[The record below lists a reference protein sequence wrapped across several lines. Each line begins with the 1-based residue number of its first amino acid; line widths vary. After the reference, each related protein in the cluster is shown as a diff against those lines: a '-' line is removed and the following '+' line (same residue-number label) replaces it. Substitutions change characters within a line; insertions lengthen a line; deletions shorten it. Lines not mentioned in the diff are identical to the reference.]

1 MLGTYKLLG
10 TYELAARAGTI
21 DAGKGFASNFT
32 LAGPSAP
39 CGHSSSN
46 IVVAAAGCWPV
57 GQAAGCWLLAA
68 GCWSTQLA
76 RGTPKHPEC
85 PLRLFEGSGC
95 EQSWLVGRARVAGRA
110 GWSSWHDRLVELA
123 GRAGMIRWSASAQRA
138 SGATW
143 LSGTCKLVAGQASLG
158 NFVVDI

>member
-46 IVVAAAGCWPV
+46 IVVVAAGCWPV
-57 GQAAGCWLLAA
+57 GQAAGCWLLA
-68 GCWSTQLA
+68 
-76 RGTPKHPEC
+76 
-85 PLRLFEGSGC
+85 
-95 EQSWLVGRARVAGRA
+95 
-110 GWSSWHDRLVELA
+110 SSWHAGLRSTPSAPYGYSRAGPSAMRVELA
-123 GRAGMIRWSASAQRA
+123 DGHG
-138 SGATW
+138 
-143 LSGTCKLVAGQASLG
+143 
-158 NFVVDI
+158 